1 MASPPI
7 LPLAVWQSGTNQNS
21 IPANDNAL
29 RLEALNR
36 EIISQAVTAQ
46 PASPADGDTYIIAA
60 THTGAQ
66 WAGFTPK
73 DIAIFKSGT
82 WYAWA
87 PVEGLVVN
95 VAGSLFK
102 YDSGAWASAGGGSA
116 AWGAITGT
124 LSAQTD
130 LQAALDAK
138 ASTAYVDN
146 LVQGLSWKKAVRAAT
161 TANGSLATAFENGDA
176 IDGVTLATGDRI
188 LLKNQTTGSENGIY
202 TVNASGAPTRAT
214 DADAGAELVNA
225 TVYVSEGSSLADT
238 QWTCSTNAPIT
249 IGTTALTFVQL
260 SGGAGFSNPMTTAGD
275 IITGG
280 ASGAPQRLAAGSTG
294 YVLTIVAGAP
304 AWAAASGG
312 GLTGYT
318 VSLNTASPNATI
330 NTSQLLASGGSTDQD
345 AAITPKGAG
354 ALLAQVPDSTAAGGN
369 KRGNYAVDLQLLR
382 ALATQVASANYSTI
396 SGGQSNRA
404 SSAHTA
410 IGGGLLN
417 VASQSYAV
425 VAGGWANTASG
436 LYSGVTNGRDN
447 VANGQQSRVGGSG
460 GTARGIIG
468 ADIYGIVGGNQR
480 GAYGLQRYTTNAT
493 QAVATVDYNATP
505 DVANQIV
512 LADNMAVTFSGYVV
526 AKQSGSL
533 NAKHWKF
540 EGGIVRGSGAGTTA
554 LTAAVTPSV
563 ISAAAG
569 ASSWAVD
576 IDADTTLGCL
586 RIKVTG
592 AAATNIAWTVVVE
605 PTAEVVLA

>member
-1 MASPPI
+1 MASTPI

-29 RLEALNR
+29 RIEALNR

-66 WAGFTPK
+66 WASFTPK
-73 DIAIFKSGT
+73 DIAIFKGGT

-87 PVEGLVVN
+87 PTEGLIVN
-95 VAGSLFK
+95 VAGSEFK
-102 YDSGAWASAGGGSA
+102 YDGGAWVAIGGISGMANPMTASGDIIYGGTPSAGVA
-116 AWGAITGT
+116 PPTR
-124 LSAQTD
+124 L
-130 LQAALDAK
+130 
-138 ASTAYVDN
+138 
-146 LVQGLSWKKAVRAAT
+146 AAT
-161 TANGSLATAFENGDA
+161 TNGYVLTLTSGLPAWAPASGGFSNPMTTSGD
-176 IDGVTLATGDRI
+176 LI
-188 LLKNQTTGSENGIY
+188 LGG
-202 TVNASGAPTRAT
+202 ASGAPGRLAIGANGTVLT
-214 DADAGAELVNA
+214 VTAGVVGWQAA
-225 TVYVSEGSSLADT
+225 A
-238 QWTCSTNAPIT
+238 
-249 IGTTALTFVQL
+249 
-260 SGGAGFSNPMTTAGD
+260 SGFANPMTTAGD

-280 ASGAPQRLAAGSTG
+280 ASGSPQRLAAGSTG

-312 GLTGYT
+312 GLSGYT
-318 VSLNTASPNATI
+318 ASLNTASPNATI

-382 ALATQVASANYSTI
+382 ALATQVSSANYSTI

-404 SSAHTA
+404 SSTYTA

-436 LYSGVTNGRDN
+436 LYAGVTNGRDN

-460 GTARGIIG
+460 GTARGIAG

-493 QAVATVDYNATP
+493 QAVSTVDFNATP
-505 DVANQIV
+505 DATNQIV

-554 LTAAVTPSV
+554 LTAAVTASV

-569 ASSWAVD
+569 ASAWAVD